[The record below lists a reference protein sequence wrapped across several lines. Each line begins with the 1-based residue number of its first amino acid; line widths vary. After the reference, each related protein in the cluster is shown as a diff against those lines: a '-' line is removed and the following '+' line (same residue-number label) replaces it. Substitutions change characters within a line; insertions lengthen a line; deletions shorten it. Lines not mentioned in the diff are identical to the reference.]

1 MCSIKYTYVLYKKHK
16 VPMETCEEEM
26 ILLMMLT
33 ATWMW
38 IWKKI
43 QRQNEKNWFIIWYLR
58 KLKSYYGTKRWETRE
73 KSSNWIRVINGSFIK
88 NIVDTSISWRDGS
101 WSICHRFFTILLCRR
116 GKYCDN
122 GFLNLADNPS
132 QNNQMWANRK

>member
-1 MCSIKYTYVLYKKHK
+1 MCYKKHK

-38 IWKKI
+38 IWKTF
-43 QRQNEKNWFIIWYLR
+43 QWQNEKNWFLIWYLR
-58 KLKSYYGTKRWETRE
+58 KLKPYYSTKRKETRE

-88 NIVDTSISWRDGS
+88 NIVNTSISWRDGS
-101 WSICHRFFTILLCRR
+101 WSICHRFFMILLCHR

-132 QNNQMWANRK
+132 QNNQTWANRK